1 MKQHIIFIIVLIILA
16 ELPSCKTGTK
26 YARPDIG
33 ISNSTQWNEITQS
46 TQSIEADGSID
57 SLHWETLY
65 ADTVLQQLIA
75 SALENNKDMLV
86 AAARIKEMA
95 ATKRI
100 SFANMFPAIEGRMN
114 AQKERLNYGGDNPFP
129 DPEMSAKAFLTWELD
144 LWGNLRWANEAAV
157 SAYMQTVE
165 AQQALKL
172 TIITEVATAYYQLR
186 ALDNE
191 LSILQQTLDAR
202 REAVKLAK
210 LRFEG
215 GLTSETSY
223 RQAEIELTRTETLV
237 PPLEQEIKLKE
248 NDISF
253 LLGQYSAEIPRGYS
267 LQEQRLPDT
276 LPAGIPS
283 SLLERRP
290 DMRQAEQKLRQANAL
305 VGVAQTDLFPK
316 IRLTGNFGV
325 ESDELANLL
334 KSPAWFVAGDL
345 ITPLFM
351 MGKNKAK
358 LKAER
363 ARYEQEVYT
372 YQKNVLEAFREVNNA
387 IISLRKVK
395 EVRTSR
401 ARLEVSA
408 QSHAQLAY
416 LQYING
422 ITNYIDVLD
431 AQRGAFDAQLSLNDA
446 ILDELLS
453 IVHLYKAL
461 GGGYM

>member
-1 MKQHIIFIIVLIILA
+1 MKRSALFILLLTLA
-16 ELPSCKTGTK
+16 GLSSCKIGKK

-33 ISNSTQWNEITQS
+33 ITEATQWGELTQS
-46 TQSIEADGSID
+46 GNAMQTAASFD
-57 SLHWETLY
+57 SLSWQIVY
-65 ADTVLQQLIA
+65 GDPVLHQLIVT
-75 SALENNKDMLV
+75 ALENNKDRLI

-95 ATKRI
+95 AARRI
-100 SFANMFPAIEGRMN
+100 SFATMFPSIDGRLN
-114 AQKERLNYGGDNPFP
+114 AQKEVLNYGGDAPKP
-129 DPEMSAKAFLTWELD
+129 DPEMSAKAFLSWELD

-157 SAYMQTVE
+157 ASYMQSVE
-165 AQQALKL
+165 AQQALQL
-172 TIITEVATAYYQLR
+172 TIITEVAIAYYELL

-191 LSILQQTLDAR
+191 CMILLHTLDAR
-202 REAVKLAK
+202 REAVRLAK

-237 PPLEQEIKLKE
+237 PELEQNVKLKE
-248 NDISF
+248 NDLAF
-253 LLGQYSAEIPRGYS
+253 LLGHYTYEIPRGLS
-267 LQEQRLPDT
+267 IHEQYLPET
-276 LPAGIPS
+276 LPAGLPS

-290 DMRQAEQKLRQANAL
+290 DMRQAEQKLREANAR
-305 VGVAQTDLFPK
+305 VGIAQTDLFPK
-316 IRLTGNFGV
+316 IRLTGNLGA
-325 ESDELANLL
+325 ESEELGDLL
-334 KSPAWFVAGDL
+334 KSPAWFIAGDL
-345 ITPLFM
+345 IAPLFM

-358 LKAER
+358 VKAER
-363 ARYEQEVYT
+363 ARYEQETYR
-372 YQKNVLEAFREVNNA
+372 YQKSVLEAFKEVNNA
-387 IISLRKVK
+387 LISLRKVK
-395 EVRTSR
+395 EVRASR

-422 ITNYIDVLD
+422 VTNYMDVLD
-431 AQRGAFDAQLSLNDA
+431 AQRGLLDAQLNLNNA

>member
-1 MKQHIIFIIVLIILA
+1 MKRYVIFILFVALTGFS
-16 ELPSCKTGTK
+16 SCKIGKK

-33 ISNSTQWNEITQS
+33 ITEATQWGEVTQS
-46 TQSIEADGSID
+46 GNAIRTDESID
-57 SLHWETLY
+57 SLDWRFIY
-65 ADTVLQQLIA
+65 GDTVLQQLIVT
-75 SALENNKDMLV
+75 ALENNKDMLI

-95 ATKRI
+95 AAKRI
-100 SFANMFPAIEGRMN
+100 SFANMFPAIEGRLN
-114 AQKERLNYGGDNPFP
+114 TQKERLNYGGNTPKP
-129 DPEMSAKAFLTWELD
+129 DPEMSAKALLSWELD

-157 SAYMQTVE
+157 ASYMQTVE
-165 AQQALKL
+165 ARQALQL
-172 TIITEVATAYYQLR
+172 TILTEVATAYYELL

-191 LSILQQTLDAR
+191 FLILQHTLDAR
-202 REAVKLAK
+202 REAVRLAK

-237 PPLEQEIKLKE
+237 PELEQEIKLKE
-248 NDISF
+248 NDLFF
-253 LLGQYSAEIPRGYS
+253 LLGHYPGEIPRGIS
-267 LQEQRLPDT
+267 IREQHLPKT
-276 LPAGIPS
+276 LPAGLPS

-290 DMRQAEQKLRQANAL
+290 DMRQAEQKLREANAR

-316 IRLTGNFGV
+316 IRLTGNLGI
-325 ESDELANLL
+325 ESEELGDLL
-334 KSPAWFVAGDL
+334 KSPAWFIAGDL

-358 LKAER
+358 VKAER
-363 ARYEQEVYT
+363 ARYEQEAYR
-372 YQKNVLEAFREVNNA
+372 YQKSVLGAFKEVNNA
-387 IISLRKVK
+387 LISLRKVK

-401 ARLEVSA
+401 AHLEVSA

-422 ITNYIDVLD
+422 VTNYMDVLD
-431 AQRGAFDAQLSLNDA
+431 AQRGLLDAQLSLNNA

-461 GGGYM
+461 GGGYL